1 MARSIEN
8 TILIL
13 TILLTLSVRAA
24 TAQIKGMVVDA
35 TDNSPVAGATI
46 SDFYGRVLAKAD
58 IDGCF
63 LLNQSIPKMLLVTS
77 IGYKPQE
84 YIVVNDGNNEIF
96 ILMEPEDMQLDEVIV
111 TKKRFFVNLVEI
123 VRRDITTL
131 MSICSLQLF
140 TISDLSR

>member
-46 SDFYGRVLAKAD
+46 SDFYGRVLAHTK
-58 IDGCF
+58 
-63 LLNQSIPKMLLVTS
+63 L
-77 IGYKPQE
+77 
-84 YIVVNDGNNEIF
+84 
-96 ILMEPEDMQLDEVIV
+96 EDA
-111 TKKRFFVNLVEI
+111 K
-123 VRRDITTL
+123 
-131 MSICSLQLF
+131 CLF
-140 TISDLSR
+140 